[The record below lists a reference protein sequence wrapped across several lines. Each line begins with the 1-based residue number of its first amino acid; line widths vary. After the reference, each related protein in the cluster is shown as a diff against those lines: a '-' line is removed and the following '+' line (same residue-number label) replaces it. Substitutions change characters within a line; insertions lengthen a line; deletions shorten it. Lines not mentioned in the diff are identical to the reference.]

1 MAHERRT
8 RIVATVGPAS
18 RDPEMLAALVEAG
31 VNVFRLNLSHGTHEQ
46 HLEVI
51 ERIRGL
57 GASIKRHIAILG
69 DLCGPKIRVGLFPG
83 GSVMLETGA
92 EVVVTTRDVPGSPSV
107 IPSQY
112 ASLHQ
117 DVRPAGGGLQRGA
130 VVRLAVAPGAEHA
143 HVDRLAIQVGRR
155 ELPQ

>member
-18 RDPEMLAALVEAG
+18 RDPGMLAALVEAG

-57 GASIKRHIAILG
+57 GASIKRCQPM
-69 DLCGPKIRVGLFPG
+69 CGTP
-83 GSVMLETGA
+83 
-92 EVVVTTRDVPGSPSV
+92 SPRRF
-107 IPSQY
+107 
-112 ASLHQ
+112 A
-117 DVRPAGGGLQRGA
+117 RGA
-130 VVRLAVAPGAEHA
+130 QSPLV
-143 HVDRLAIQVGRR
+143 
-155 ELPQ
+155 